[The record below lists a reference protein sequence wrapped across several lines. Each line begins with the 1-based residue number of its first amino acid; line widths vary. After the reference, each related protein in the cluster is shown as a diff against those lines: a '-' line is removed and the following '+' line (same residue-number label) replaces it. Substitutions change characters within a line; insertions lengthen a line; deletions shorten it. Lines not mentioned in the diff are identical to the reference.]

1 MAVGIGL
8 VSDTS
13 WEVISRQVGKTVGTD
28 IYLQVICQAALACRR
43 ELETAL
49 LVICLQWQSVEKG
62 ERNTGSL

>member
-49 LVICLQWQSVEKG
+49 PVICLQWQSVEKG